1 MRMLTVALPDLQSRV
16 ALIEL
21 NLKDINVT
29 QDVGIGELARQTE
42 GYSGA
47 DIHLL
52 CREASMQPMR
62 RLIEGR
68 SPLEIQRMRQEGVLA
83 SATVSLADFQ
93 LAIQNTRPSVSA
105 SDLRQFSEWDES
117 FGSR

>member
-1 MRMLTVALPDLQSRV
+1 MFS
-16 ALIEL
+16 L
-21 NLKDINVT
+21 NLRDINVT
-29 QDVGIGELARQTE
+29 DDVNVGALARQTE

-68 SPLEIQRMRQEGVLA
+68 SPQEIQRMRQEGVLA
-83 SATVSLADFQ
+83 SPTVHMADFQ
-93 LAIQNTRPSVSA
+93 DAIRNTRPSVSA
-105 SDLRQFSEWDES
+105 SDLRQFSEWDKA